1 MTWLV
6 DAAPTI
12 TSIAA
17 LCQVGTVRRWPVVG
31 FTIGLAVQPVWV
43 AYSVST
49 DQPGFLIA
57 TVAFVFVNAW
67 QLRKALLS
75 RRSVPVTADPAH
87 FSYSSHGFGDGNWHA
102 VWEHEDARRA
112 AVFVPPTGGGTGGVG
127 WRGVD

>member
-1 MTWLV
+1 MNGIV
-6 DAAPTI
+6 FIAPYL

-17 LCQVGTVRRWPVVG
+17 LCQLGVVRRKPVMG
-31 FTIGLAVQPVWV
+31 FTIGLAIQPVWV
-43 AYSVST
+43 WYSVVT
-49 DQPGFLIA
+49 GAYGFLVA
-57 TVAFVFVNAW
+57 TIAFVFVNAW

-112 AVFVPPTGGGTGGVG
+112 AVFVPPTGDGTDG
-127 WRGVD
+127 D